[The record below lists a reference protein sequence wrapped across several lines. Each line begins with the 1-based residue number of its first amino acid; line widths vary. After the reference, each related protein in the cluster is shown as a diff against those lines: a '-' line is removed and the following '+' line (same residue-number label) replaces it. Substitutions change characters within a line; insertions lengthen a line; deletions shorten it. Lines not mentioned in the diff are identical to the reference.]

1 MAVET
6 PTWKYKLEGDKQ
18 TASEMNQ
25 LAQAVIANANELSNA
40 KDGVANVS
48 NDVSFLENRLTTIE
62 ESVANLADDDDLENT
77 IINGEPVIREKT
89 TKTYAPQTF
98 VLITTFPS
106 K

>member
-25 LAQAVIANANELSNA
+25 LAQAVIANATELSNA

-62 ESVANLADDDDLENT
+62 ESVTNLADDDDLENT
-77 IINGEPVIREKT
+77 IINVSPHYHEHKEK
-89 TKTYAPQTF
+89 AH
-98 VLITTFPS
+98 L
-106 K
+106 